1 MPNRLDCFC
10 FRLNFIIRKNIIMQI
25 EALNTSIPVTKD
37 YRSSDCT
44 LLGFNLPSLIA
55 TMKKSFTWANGDLT
69 ALHGGTEI
77 KSFQSNDSITFQIIE
92 GKLKFHIRKDTVTLN
107 EGQLMTLNEKIKYS
121 LTTQEETV
129 FLLTISDS
137 IARTSHN

>member
-1 MPNRLDCFC
+1 
-10 FRLNFIIRKNIIMQI
+10 MQI

-55 TMKKSFTWANGDLT
+55 TMKKSFTWANGDLNALILLKSPHKQVILT
-69 ALHGGTEI
+69 AMHEGTEI

-107 EGQLMTLNEKIKYS
+107 EGQLMTLDENIKYS